1 MTELSLISETLT
13 MTSREIAELV
23 EARHDN
29 VKRTVERCAES
40 GVITLPPLEEVS
52 NTGPGPRT
60 VSVYT
65 LDKRSSMIVVA
76 QMSPEFTARM
86 YDRWQELEAQAK
98 GPEEL
103 GINPELLKELIESAT
118 NTALEQARVLNQVS
132 IGMLRE
138 DIVLLDDF
146 CRLQNSSPETI
157 TARSIELLKAYGKHH
172 LVDLVQRHGT
182 SPDYD
187 QHQSWKAI
195 EDSAQEYADEVI
207 KARKTLN
214 KKPLPI
220 LTPEQAQAVADNW
233 RVNHLPYSLVYDTI
247 FTTHYTP
254 QEQRELRELTPV
266 TTYTQQNLGLSLQ
279 QSTGKTFTKW
289 DGSSSLKKI
298 LANPSRKGLTK

>member
-1 MTELSLISETLT
+1 MAMSYSYELQ
-13 MTSREIAELV
+13 AKV
-23 EARHDN
+23 FD
-29 VKRTVERCAES
+29 
-40 GVITLPPLEEVS
+40 
-52 NTGPGPRT
+52 
-60 VSVYT
+60 
-65 LDKRSSMIVVA
+65 
-76 QMSPEFTARM
+76 RM
-86 YDRWQELEAQAK
+86 AELEAQAK

-146 CRLQNSSPETI
+146 CRLQNSSPETV

-195 EDSAQEYADEVI
+195 QDSAQEYADEII

-214 KKPLPI
+214 KKPLPV

-254 QEQRELRELTPV
+254 QERAELTEV
-266 TTYTQQNLGLSLQ
+266 TTYTQQNLGLTLQ
-279 QSTGKTFTKW
+279 QTTGKTFTKW
-289 DGSSSLKKI
+289 NGSSSLKKI
-298 LANPSRKGLTK
+298 LANSSRKGLTK